1 MQNIQNNNSKV
12 NTQETILREKLSD
25 YYSTIFEK
33 ELIDEIVEVGFIDK
47 FKSGETLIDIGEN
60 MTHIPLI
67 LNGAVKIIRQEK
79 EGDELV
85 LYFLEK
91 GDTCAISFI
100 NCINRKESIFRATVE
115 NDTEAVFIPVQII
128 DDWLAKYKTWRYFI
142 IDSYHFR
149 LIEMVES
156 IDGLAFMNMTQRLLK
171 YLSDKAKINQDVDLT
186 ITHQEI
192 AKDLNTSRVVV
203 TRLLKELH
211 NDGKVYSTR
220 NKVKVLDL

>member
-1 MQNIQNNNSKV
+1 M

-33 ELIDEIVEVGFIDK
+33 ELIDEIVEVGFVDK
-47 FKSGETLIDIGEN
+47 YKSGEILVDIGEN

-100 NCINRKESIFRATVE
+100 NCIHRKESIFRATVE
-115 NDTEAVFIPVQII
+115 NDTEAVFIPVEII

-171 YLSDKAKINQDVDLT
+171 YLSDKAKINQNVDLT

-211 NDGKVYSTR
+211 NKGKIYSTR

>member
-1 MQNIQNNNSKV
+1 V

-47 FKSGETLIDIGEN
+47 FKSGETLVDIGEN

-67 LNGAVKIIRQEK
+67 LSGAVKIIRQEK

-171 YLSDKAKINQDVDLT
+171 YLSDKAKINRDVDLT

>member
-1 MQNIQNNNSKV
+1 M
-12 NTQETILREKLSD
+12 NTQEVILREKLGE
-25 YYSTIFEK
+25 YYSSIFEK
-33 ELIDEIVEVGFIDK
+33 ELIEEIVKVGFVEK
-47 FKSGETLIDIGEN
+47 FKQGEVLVDIGEN

-67 LNGAVKIIRQEK
+67 LSGAVKIIRREK

-100 NCINRKESIFRATVE
+100 NCINRKESIFKAVVE
-115 NDTEAVFIPVQII
+115 NDTEAIFLPVEHI
-128 DDWLAKYKTWRYFI
+128 DDWLAKFKTWRHFI

-156 IDGLAFMNMTQRLLK
+156 IDGLAFMNMNQRLLK
-171 YLSDKAKINQDVDLT
+171 YLGDKAKINQDVNLE

-192 AKDLNTSRVVV
+192 ADDLNTSRVVV
-203 TRLLKELH
+203 TRLLKQLH
-211 NDGKVYSTR
+211 NDGKVFSTR
-220 NKVKVLDL
+220 NKVQVLEL

>member
-1 MQNIQNNNSKV
+1 LQNIQNNNKV

-47 FKSGETLIDIGEN
+47 FKSGETLVDIGEN

-67 LNGAVKIIRQEK
+67 LSGAVKIIRQEK

-171 YLSDKAKINQDVDLT
+171 YLSDKAKINRDVDLT